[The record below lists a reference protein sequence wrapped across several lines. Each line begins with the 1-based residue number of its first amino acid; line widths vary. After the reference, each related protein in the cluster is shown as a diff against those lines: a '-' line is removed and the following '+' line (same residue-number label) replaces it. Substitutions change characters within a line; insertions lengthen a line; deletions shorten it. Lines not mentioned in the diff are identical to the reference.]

1 MGWGGI
7 WEGGSRGRGHIYIY
21 LWLIRVD
28 IWQKPKNSAK
38 QLFNLKINTLKKNV
52 PEHSVLLNKDFPEE
66 KLSDQS
72 LKCWGFIRV

>member
-1 MGWGGI
+1 MGRDMGGRFKR
-7 WEGGSRGRGHIYIY
+7 ERTYIYIY

-28 IWQKPKNSAK
+28 IWQKPNNSAK